1 MSSKKTIL
9 WLTVAALLFS
19 FIFFYQRHVRP
30 LPPGPAKVLPELR
43 TELVTSVLIRPFGP
57 AQLQI
62 RADRTNGVWRLSQP
76 LSYPAQPDRVQKL
89 LEFLQ
94 QLKSVQYI
102 SASELRTNAN
112 ADEEYGF
119 ASPQATVVIQQGAY
133 VPRLRVGAL
142 TNPGDQVF
150 LQLEGDLGAYVIDA
164 ELLKYLPGSAN
175 DWRDTSLVNLD
186 ELSFDRIAVTNNT
199 KGDVNRAGLP
209 ASTSTLVLQREST
222 NGVWRMAWPLDARA
236 NHAWIEKGLRKL
248 REIRIREFVS
258 DDPKA
263 DLEPLGLSPAEL
275 DLGFARG
282 TNGLVLLQ
290 FGRSPTNDPSRIYA
304 RRGGSA
310 GVFTVDKELLLGWC
324 ALLNDFRDPH
334 LLSSAEPLDSIE
346 IVRGEERSSVER
358 RPDDT
363 WKILPGDFSADT
375 TLMAGLL
382 SSLTNLPVAKFVND
396 VVNAADLPGYGLA
409 PPLMRVVLTLGG
421 AASSMLTTNTLTT
434 NTLALDFGLGTN
446 MPDKVFAKRSDESI
460 VYAILTNDFVRLP
473 SATWSLRDRTLCHFS
488 KDDVAS
494 VTLRCHGKVCQMIHK
509 GPLSWSF
516 AQGSQGIINDGAI
529 EETIRGVVETSAIVW
544 AARGQESRKAYGF
557 TDDGYHVTLE
567 LKKGEK
573 FDLEFGGQAPSG
585 NVYAAVVLEGEPWIM
600 EFPWLMYRDVAT
612 YLPLAV
618 NR

>member
-1 MSSKKTIL
+1 L
-9 WLTVAALLFS
+9 AVAALLFS

-30 LPPGPAKVLPELR
+30 TPPGPAKVLPELR
-43 TELVTSVLIRPFGP
+43 TALVTSVLIRPSGP

-62 RADRTNGVWRLSQP
+62 RADRTNGIWRLSQP
-76 LSYPAQPDRVQKL
+76 LNYPAQADMVQML

-94 QLKSVQYI
+94 QLKSAQYI

-164 ELLKYLPGSAN
+164 DLLKYLPRSAN

-186 ELSFDRIAVTNNT
+186 ELPFDRIAVTNNT
-199 KGDVNRAGLP
+199 KGDINRAGLP
-209 ASTSTLVLQREST
+209 ASTSTLVLQRDST
-222 NGVWRMAWPLDARA
+222 NSVWRMSWPLDARA
-236 NHAWIEKGLRKL
+236 NHSWIQQALRKL
-248 REIRIREFVS
+248 KKIRIREFVS

-275 DLGFARG
+275 DLGFSRG
-282 TNGLVLLQ
+282 TNGLALLQ
-290 FGRSPTNDPSRIYA
+290 FGRSPTNDPATIYA
-304 RRGGSA
+304 RRAGSV
-310 GVFTVDKELLLGWC
+310 GVFSVDKDLLLGWR

-334 LLSSAEPLDSIE
+334 LLSSVEPLDSIQ
-346 IVRGEERSSVER
+346 IIRGEDHSSLER
-358 RPDDT
+358 RPDGT
-363 WKILPGDFSADT
+363 WKISPGDFSADAS
-375 TLMAGLL
+375 LLAGLL

-396 VVNAADLPGYGLA
+396 VVNPADLPGYGLA
-409 PPLMRVVLTLGG
+409 PPLMRMVLTLGA
-421 AASSMLTTNTLTT
+421 AASSTMTTNK
-434 NTLALDFGLGTN
+434 LALDFGLGTN

-460 VYAILTNDFVRLP
+460 VYAIFTNDFVRLP

-494 VTLRCHGKVCQMIHK
+494 VTLRCHGKICKMIHK

-516 AQGSQGIINDGAI
+516 APGSQGIINDGAI
-529 EETIRGVVETSAIVW
+529 EETIRGVVQTSAIVW
-544 AARGQESRKAYGF
+544 AARGRESRDTYGF
-557 TDDGYHVTLE
+557 TDDGYHLTLE
-567 LKKGEK
+567 LKGGEI

-612 YLPLAV
+612 YLPLAI